1 MSNHNAQSVEFN
13 LPESKDGLIKAIV
26 AITGEDARLLHT
38 KSIAEL
44 KSHLGKLAK
53 SLADTKDRLFEE
65 HNQSTEYSDL
75 EAFEKWRLVDRG
87 ILKGSKNRFG
97 KKVTEERMRFL
108 MSKLVNVTIF
118 RAENNMPISDISA
131 SRLANVAAN
140 VNINRLGY
148 ATITNRASF
157 MSTEKMKLTVNSPI
171 TNAAKAI

>member
-1 MSNHNAQSVEFN
+1 MSNHNAQSAEFN

-26 AITGEDARLLHT
+26 GITGEDTRLLHT

-53 SLADTKDRLFEE
+53 SLADAKDRLFED

-87 ILKGSKNRFG
+87 ILKGNKNRFG
-97 KKVTEERMRFL
+97 KKITEERMRFL
-108 MSKLVNVTIF
+108 MHKLVNVTIF

-131 SRLANVAAN
+131 SRFANVAAN

-148 ATITNRASF
+148 AIITNRASF
-157 MSTEKMKLTVNSPI
+157 MSTEKMKITVNSPI